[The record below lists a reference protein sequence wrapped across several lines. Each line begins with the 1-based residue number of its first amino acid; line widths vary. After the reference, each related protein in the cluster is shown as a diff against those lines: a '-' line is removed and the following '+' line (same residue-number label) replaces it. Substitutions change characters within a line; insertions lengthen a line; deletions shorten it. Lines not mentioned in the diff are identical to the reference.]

1 MLIFFMFNP
10 FIPNAPFLYPLKT
23 LENILVYWCFQ
34 AAERGCMGNKWVK
47 CLWLKSDV
55 KKPQRNK
62 LISNINPNFDIGLYH
77 QKITPN
83 FPDVSLLLL
92 KGSLYSS
99 FYILAVSQS
108 CFLTYLDATFK
119 TCHTFSERLKFV
131 VFKIEKT
138 ALKNLNKEE
147 HGQSDNENLKPLKEL
162 LYSYCQHFLDFFS
175 IDGSYYYL
183 IRFFQKI
190 LLMASL
196 MVPLPPYEKWP
207 TLIKSDLTVLEKT
220 SDTFKV
226 PYYW

>member
-108 CFLTYLDATFK
+108 CFLAYLDATFK

-147 HGQSDNENLKPLKEL
+147 HGQSDNENLKPFERIAL
-162 LYSYCQHFLDFFS
+162 LLLSTFF
-175 IDGSYYYL
+175 G
-183 IRFFQKI
+183 FFFNRWVI
-190 LLMASL
+190 LLSNKIFSENSFDGLLDGPLASL
-196 MVPLPPYEKWP
+196 WEMTY
-207 TLIKSDLTVLEKT
+207 SH
-220 SDTFKV
+220 KV
-226 PYYW
+226 WSNCIGKNLRHI

>member
-10 FIPNAPFLYPLKT
+10 FIPNAPFLHPLKT

-34 AAERGCMGNKWVK
+34 AVERGCIGNRWVK

-108 CFLTYLDATFK
+108 CFLAYLDATFK

-162 LYSYCQHFLDFFS
+162 LCSYCQHFLDFFFN
-175 IDGSYYYL
+175 
-183 IRFFQKI
+183 RWVI
-190 LLMASL
+190 LLSNKIFSENSFDGLLDGPLASL
-196 MVPLPPYEKWP
+196 WEMTY
-207 TLIKSDLTVLEKT
+207 SH
-220 SDTFKV
+220 KV
-226 PYYW
+226 WSNCIGKNLRHI